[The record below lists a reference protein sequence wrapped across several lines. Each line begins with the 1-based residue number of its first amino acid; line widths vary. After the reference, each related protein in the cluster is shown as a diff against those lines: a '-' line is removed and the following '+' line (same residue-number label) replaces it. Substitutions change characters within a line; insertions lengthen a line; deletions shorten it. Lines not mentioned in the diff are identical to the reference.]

1 MAREMMADSGAAG
14 CGLGSGA
21 LVVAAGYV
29 EGTLSPKPVLT
40 VLLNPTGDHG
50 GTSAG
55 GSGEPPVSAQP
66 PNWYVG
72 FLVPGGR
79 VVSVQADGRPGAGA
93 ESLLHVRLLAKLAAA
108 ADARNGDVL
117 ADNRPRNRAPRLAAQ
132 VQKRVACLR
141 GHCLRS
147 ERLPALARIIPQPLR
162 YDFGCALAHSRSRS
176 RARHRPG
183 QRGRPIRDGATWMS
197 WPRCR
202 ARLGADGCR

>member
-1 MAREMMADSGAAG
+1 MAREMVADSGAAG

-72 FLVPGGR
+72 FLIPGGR
-79 VVSVQADGRPGAGA
+79 VVSVQADGDPVLGPNLFCTFGY
-93 ESLLHVRLLAKLAAA
+93 SPNLPPLPTHGS
-108 ADARNGDVL
+108 GDVL
-117 ADNRPRNRAPRLAAQ
+117 STTAPEIASPT
-132 VQKRVACLR
+132 
-141 GHCLRS
+141 G
-147 ERLPALARIIPQPLR
+147 
-162 YDFGCALAHSRSRS
+162 G
-176 RARHRPG
+176 PG
-183 QRGRPIRDGATWMS
+183 TKTG
-197 WPRCR
+197 
-202 ARLGADGCR
+202 